1 MLLRPQVAANLFS
14 LLCRM
19 DKTTPLV
26 NKGQPRGPGNGFIWD
41 GLCFCLVHGG
51 RVGGVSSLVRL
62 PWAGPAVRPAAEP
75 LGPADGGGAAQG
87 LLGI

>member
-41 GLCFCLVHGG
+41 RALFLLGSRRQSG
-51 RVGGVSSLVRL
+51 RRFQ
-62 PWAGPAVRPAAEP
+62 P
-75 LGPADGGGAAQG
+75 GAAA
-87 LLGI
+87 LGRASRPPRGRASGAC